1 MKVAIITGASVGIGC
16 AAAEAFLNEGFAVF
30 NLARRQCPIKA
41 VNNLACD
48 LASAEDIES
57 CVGAMKTVLAGCT
70 EVALVHNASQM
81 RKDSADNCASDSLEA
96 VLTTNVVAINSLN
109 QHLLPLMPASSSVLY
124 IGSTLAEKAVSN
136 SFSYVVSKHA
146 QLGMM
151 RASCQDL
158 MGSGIHTAMICPGF
172 TDTEML
178 RTHLGNDPAVA
189 EAIAGMNSFARFIEP
204 QEIAELIRWAHHNP
218 VINGAVLHANL
229 GQKES

>member
-16 AAAEAFLNEGFAVF
+16 ATAQAFLDEGFAVF
-30 NLARRQCPIKA
+30 NLARRECPIEA
-41 VNNLACD
+41 VTNLACD
-48 LASAEDIES
+48 LTSQDAIER
-57 CVGAMKTVLAGCT
+57 CIDALETTLAQST

-81 RKDSADNCASDSLEA
+81 RKDSANDCASDSLEQ
-96 VLTTNVVAINSLN
+96 VLATNVIAINSLN
-109 QHLLPLMPASSSVLY
+109 QRLLPLMPASSSVLY
-124 IGSTLAEKAVSN
+124 VGSTLAEKAVAN

-204 QEIAELIRWAHHNP
+204 EEIAELIRWAHHNP